1 MMQTLK
7 KCLLSAVLFAGLFL
21 PLHAAGLQS
30 NDDRM
35 HDGFFMRFL
44 LGFGPGN
51 LAFDLSGS
59 EMKFSSTGTLFHF
72 QIGKEIMPNLALFGD
87 LGGFSLTDPEVSWQ
101 GSTITVQDVSISSVG
116 FGAGLTYYFMPLNA
130 YVSGSVLI
138 AQASFDFDGNEGE
151 SERGPGFMFAI
162 GKEWWVGQKW
172 TLGVSAFVEG
182 ARLKDQPDAGGHKA
196 PISTQIVGLAF
207 SATMY

>member
-1 MMQTLK
+1 MKTIYR
-7 KCLLSAVLFAGLFL
+7 LLVFVGLVTCACFTAG
-21 PLHAAGLQS
+21 ASELQS
-30 NDDRM
+30 TEERG
-35 HDGFFMRFL
+35 HEGFFMRFL

-87 LGGFSLTDPEVSWQ
+87 LGGFTLTDPEVSWQ
-101 GSTITVQDVSISSVG
+101 GSNITVEDVSISSVG
-116 FGAGLTYYFMPLNA
+116 FGAGLTYYFMPSNVYL
-130 YVSGSVLI
+130 SGSVLL
-138 AQASFDFDGNEGE
+138 AQASFEFDGNEGE
-151 SERGPGFMFAI
+151 SERGPGLMLAV

-172 TLGVSAFVEG
+172 TLGVSAFIEG
-182 ARLKDQPDAGGHKA
+182 ARLKDQPDGGGHKA